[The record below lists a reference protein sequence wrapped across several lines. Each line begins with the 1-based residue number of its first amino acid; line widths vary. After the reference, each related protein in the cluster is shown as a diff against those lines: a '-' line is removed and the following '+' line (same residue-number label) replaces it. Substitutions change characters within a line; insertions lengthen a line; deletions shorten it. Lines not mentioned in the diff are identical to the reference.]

1 MCVSFVQQDP
11 QTTRPT
17 LLYAGVAVGPAPSA
31 GNAGVVGRG
40 GRYRPAPKRDAE
52 VLEETPNSNPNIAA
66 AFATSHDLAVIC
78 LRSVLQEL
86 TKKRP
91 GDGDKS
97 VNKTWT
103 STLHNATN
111 TRRRASCS
119 HQAPHPGKCLTRTRI
134 TSTCGTRTQQT
145 QHVFFRLGGHSRPG
159 RLPSLAQR
167 LFGYAGLRLAPGEEG
182 SLAFELR
189 PDEHLAL
196 ADDTGRRMIRA
207 GEYEVFFLGVGE
219 EEAGGRRAA
228 RRTRPARRA
237 CAAPRAARCRG
248 RRPGSRRAGR
258 SGAACGAGGTR
269 RRSGRTGGGAA
280 SPPAARSSLQA
291 GREGGSGRLAK
302 GRPRTRWEW

>member
-1 MCVSFVQQDP
+1 MSGRHRCSRPPMGQASTASPRPPAELKRADANARHTPSHVSRGSVREGIGLRTSCKLLCVSFVQQDP
-11 QTTRPT
+11 RTTRPT

-119 HQAPHPGKCLTRTRI
+119 HHIPENA
-134 TSTCGTRTQQT
+134 
-145 QHVFFRLGGHSRPG
+145 
-159 RLPSLAQR
+159 
-167 LFGYAGLRLAPGEEG
+167 
-182 SLAFELR
+182 
-189 PDEHLAL
+189 
-196 ADDTGRRMIRA
+196 
-207 GEYEVFFLGVGE
+207 
-219 EEAGGRRAA
+219 
-228 RRTRPARRA
+228 
-237 CAAPRAARCRG
+237 
-248 RRPGSRRAGR
+248 
-258 SGAACGAGGTR
+258 
-269 RRSGRTGGGAA
+269 
-280 SPPAARSSLQA
+280 
-291 GREGGSGRLAK
+291 
-302 GRPRTRWEW
+302 

>member
-1 MCVSFVQQDP
+1 MSGRHRCSRPPMGQASTASPRPPAELKRADANARHTPSHVSRGSVREGIGLRTSCCVCVVR
-11 QTTRPT
+11 TTRPT
-17 LLYAGVAVGPAPSA
+17 NDETNTTLCGCCCWPSTISRQH
-31 GNAGVVGRG
+31 AGVVGRG

-91 GDGDKS
+91 GNGDKS

-145 QHVFFRLGGHSRPG
+145 QPTPLT
-159 RLPSLAQR
+159 L
-167 LFGYAGLRLAPGEEG
+167 
-182 SLAFELR
+182 
-189 PDEHLAL
+189 
-196 ADDTGRRMIRA
+196 
-207 GEYEVFFLGVGE
+207 
-219 EEAGGRRAA
+219 
-228 RRTRPARRA
+228 
-237 CAAPRAARCRG
+237 
-248 RRPGSRRAGR
+248 
-258 SGAACGAGGTR
+258 
-269 RRSGRTGGGAA
+269 
-280 SPPAARSSLQA
+280 
-291 GREGGSGRLAK
+291 
-302 GRPRTRWEW
+302 